1 MRNVKFAVAMLAASV
16 ILAGCAGTETKR
28 VPPPPPVGTT
38 LPYGIPTNRPGLVKS
53 PWNPNG
59 PLVDVTGFATGTVV
73 KDPMSNKNF
82 LVP

>member
-1 MRNVKFAVAMLAASV
+1 MKNLKFAAAMLAASV
-16 ILAGCAGTETKR
+16 ILVGCAGTETKP

-38 LPYGIPTNRPGLVKS
+38 LPYGIRTDRPGLVKS

-59 PLVDVTGFATGTVV
+59 PLVDVTGFPTGQVV
-73 KDPMSNKNF
+73 KDPTTNQSF